1 MAKFE
6 NDLDLPKATRIVK
19 GKKKEIDKL
28 VLADK
33 EFDFTNQLDD
43 NCNIKSSMELFSKV
57 NKSSEILVKKRITSL
72 TLLKINEIEI
82 AEINPEI
89 IPNQNLCFPMFL
101 IEILS
106 FLKFIFFIKYL
117 IQLF

>member
-33 EFDFTNQLDD
+33 DTMSAIDKLVKQKNAL
-43 NCNIKSSMELFSKV
+43 CYIFSKSIAFY
-57 NKSSEILVKKRITSL
+57 KS
-72 TLLKINEIEI
+72 
-82 AEINPEI
+82 
-89 IPNQNLCFPMFL
+89 
-101 IEILS
+101 
-106 FLKFIFFIKYL
+106 IFSWIFS
-117 IQLF
+117 